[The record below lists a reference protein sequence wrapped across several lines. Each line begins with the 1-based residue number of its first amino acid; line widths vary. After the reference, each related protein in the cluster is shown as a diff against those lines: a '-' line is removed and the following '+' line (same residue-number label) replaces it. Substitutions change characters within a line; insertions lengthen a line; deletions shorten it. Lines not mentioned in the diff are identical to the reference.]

1 MPLSYLNFSGVLKK
15 SADIRR
21 EIRLSCGPSRRPRM
35 EAALPQ
41 GDFDSEEDYQLSPR
55 PAGAAALSNFLQ
67 NFYIKFQVIPLSL
80 AILQAQAGWHC
91 F

>member
-1 MPLSYLNFSGVLKK
+1 
-15 SADIRR
+15 
-21 EIRLSCGPSRRPRM
+21 M

-67 NFYIKFQVIPLSL
+67 NFYFSIKIFKLSRFR
-80 AILQAQAGWHC
+80 LQFCKRKRDGTASEKCASFVGRLKKIGCLLVAFLRFRQL
-91 F
+91 